1 MIKQSSSFLPNNKD
15 SSEVLVKHY
24 SFTHKEITH
33 SSVDKNLRRDT
44 LGVPVEELDKTFG
57 LQPQDDVSQPTSFLE
72 HSLVINN
79 NQQKDVTASNK
90 LCKNLVAMEG
100 EEPQV
105 RLTSSASFFQH
116 SQSQDSFPALS
127 PSSSGINIKREPVL
141 SYDEELSN
149 VVTETR
155 CSTFPSNKQSTFSQ
169 QQHEV
174 TNYPTKFY
182 HHGRWRNN
190 IRSYHH
196 LRYERDPLS
205 RRPMC
210 PVCGKTFYNV
220 SNCKRHLE
228 IHLILRKKFSC
239 PFCVRTFSWKTTL
252 MTHLRAFHNQEP
264 DPSQFTG
271 T

>member
-1 MIKQSSSFLPNNKD
+1 
-15 SSEVLVKHY
+15 
-24 SFTHKEITH
+24 
-33 SSVDKNLRRDT
+33 
-44 LGVPVEELDKTFG
+44 
-57 LQPQDDVSQPTSFLE
+57 
-72 HSLVINN
+72 
-79 NQQKDVTASNK
+79 
-90 LCKNLVAMEG
+90 MEG

-220 SNCKRHLE
+220 SNCKPSGDSSYTEEKVFL
-228 IHLILRKKFSC
+228 S
-239 PFCVRTFSWKTTL
+239 FCMRTFSWKTTL
-252 MTHLRAFHNQEP
+252 MTHLRCF
-264 DPSQFTG
+264 S
-271 T
+271 